1 MAGGKTSGSCSRFQ
15 ANIFNRNKCQN
26 CFKARE
32 LHLQNELEMEKR
44 GSLLLL
50 LLFSQLWLIG

>member
-32 LHLQNELEMEKR
+32 LHLQNELEMEQPQEETQ
-44 GSLLLL
+44 G
-50 LLFSQLWLIG
+50 